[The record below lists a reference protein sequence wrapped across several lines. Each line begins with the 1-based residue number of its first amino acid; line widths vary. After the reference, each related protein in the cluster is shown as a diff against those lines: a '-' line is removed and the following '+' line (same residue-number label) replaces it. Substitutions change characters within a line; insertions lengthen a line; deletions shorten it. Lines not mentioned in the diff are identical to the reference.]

1 MRTQR
6 TGLQKTPRILF
17 AAFFLF
23 LTAVALPVPSACAGD
38 SFVTASSAEPS
49 NLIPFLATDSASHD
63 AAERI
68 FNGLVRY
75 NPQLELEGDLAESWE
90 TLDGGRTFVFHLRKD
105 VRWHDGRPFTSAD
118 VAFTF
123 AKLTDPDLP
132 TPYGSDFKRVSKL
145 ETPDAFTVRVHYD
158 EPYSPALSSWGMS
171 IVPKHLLE
179 NENLMKTEFARRPV
193 GTGPYRF
200 GRWVSGDRVELYAN
214 PDYHEGR
221 PGIDRIVIRVVPDPA
236 TTFLELHQESIDST
250 ALTPLQYARLTDSDF
265 FKKTYGKYR
274 YPSFGYTFAAFNLAS
289 PLFADAR
296 VRQAL
301 DMAIDRQEII
311 DGVLLGLGRP
321 VTGPFSPDSWAYNPD
336 VKPSPFDPA
345 EARRLL
351 EEAGWRDTD
360 GDGVREKDGKPFEF
374 TIVTNQGVVQR
385 QMIAEILQRRF
396 ADVGV
401 KMRIKIIEW
410 SSFLKNVVDARKF
423 DMVLLAWGLSR
434 DPDPYDIWHSSKTGP
449 GEFNFIGYKNDEVDR
464 LILEAQR
471 NFDRDERARIC
482 RRIHALIAADKPYLF
497 IYVADALPVV
507 HKRFQNVDVTPIGLG
522 YRFIDWDVPPAD
534 RKYTRFELS

>member
-1 MRTQR
+1 MTVCV
-6 TGLQKTPRILF
+6 G
-17 AAFFLF
+17 AAAAEF
-23 LTAVALPVPSACAGD
+23 GD

-63 AAERI
+63 ASERI

-75 NPQLELEGDLAESWE
+75 NPQLELEGDLAESWD
-90 TLDGGRTFVFHLRKD
+90 TLDEGRTLVFHLRKD
-105 VRWHDGRPFTSAD
+105 VRWHDGAPFTSAD

-123 AKLTDPDLP
+123 AKLIDPDLP

-145 ETPDAFTVRVHYD
+145 ETPDAHTVRVQYD
-158 EPYSPALSSWGMS
+158 EPYSPALASWGMS

-179 NENLMKTEFARRPV
+179 REDLMKTDFARRPV

-200 GRWVSGDRVELYAN
+200 GRWVAGDRVELYAN
-214 PDYHEGR
+214 PDYYEGR
-221 PGIDRIVIRVVPDPA
+221 PGIDRLVIRVVPDA
-236 TTFLELHQESIDST
+236 GTTFLELNQESIDST
-250 ALTPLQYARLTDSDF
+250 ALTPLQYMRLTDSNF

-289 PLFADAR
+289 PLFGDVR
-296 VRQAL
+296 VRRAL

-321 VTGPFSPDSWAYNPD
+321 VTGPFSPDSWAYNSEIR
-336 VKPSPFDPA
+336 PSPFDPEA
-345 EARRLL
+345 ARRLL
-351 EEAGWRDTD
+351 DEAGWRDTD
-360 GDGVREKDGKPFEF
+360 GDGIRDKDGKPFEF

-396 ADVGV
+396 AYVGV
-401 KMRIKIIEW
+401 RMRIKIIEW

-434 DPDPYDIWHSSKTGP
+434 DPDPHDIWHSSKTAP
-449 GEFNFIGYKNDEVDR
+449 GEFNFVGYKNAEVDR
-464 LILEAQR
+464 LIEEGQR
-471 NFDRDERARIC
+471 SYDRGERARIY
-482 RRIHALIAADKPYLF
+482 RRIHELIAEDKPYLF
-497 IYVADALPVV
+497 IYVADALPIV
-507 HKRFQNVDVTPIGLG
+507 HKRFRNVDVTPIGLG
-522 YRFIDWDVPPAD
+522 YRLIDWDVAPSE
-534 RKYTRFELS
+534 RKYTRFEVQ